1 MTVTNRQVMEQQM
14 ARCGVRDRYVC
25 SFPRRHECR
34 TGLIPD
40 KSTLAESVG
49 AVEDSQ
55 VRPGHFAAGCTTQPA
70 GTRTSATS

>member
-40 KSTLAESVG
+40 KSTVSCNASRRT
-49 AVEDSQ
+49 AT
-55 VRPGHFAAGCTTQPA
+55 R
-70 GTRTSATS
+70 RTSICRLRSHAGALHCVTVTY